1 MRNTCYNYSRYLYII
16 LLMYKISER
25 KHFFTFVK
33 WKFKKHKI
41 ITLASFQR
49 SFFSHFLTPL
59 SYIYFPFPLLY
70 FFKGSPVTISIISL
84 PFLTCFF
91 LPLIFILNIFFLHFD
106 VVRQFQPQKSSS
118 FVNIFENI
126 FESIIFS
133 KCYSKIKLFSDLI
146 TAR

>member
-91 LPLIFILNIFFLHFD
+91 FTFNFYFKYFLPPFWRSPSISATKVELVCKYFWKHFWIYNFFKML
-106 VVRQFQPQKSSS
+106 FQ
-118 FVNIFENI
+118 N
-126 FESIIFS
+126 
-133 KCYSKIKLFSDLI
+133 
-146 TAR
+146 